1 MLIEIYP
8 ETLMIQREDVIM
20 RKLKHFKWQSMI
32 AAVLYLIAGLLLLF
46 YPQNV
51 ADLVCNLVG
60 IGMMVYG
67 AVLMISYF
75 MMDLQ
80 DSLFRNDFVFG
91 IVWIL
96 LGILI
101 VKEKTIFQTMIP
113 FIMGIM
119 IISSGFLKL
128 QDGIDAIRMGYP
140 KSWVYLIMASI
151 SIVLGLV
158 ILFNLLSANTLL
170 YQIIGACLIYCGI
183 TDLYFTITLSSK
195 IRKFI
200 GKAEQAAK
208 GLNGDVM
215 DSETG
220 APLHQPEDI
229 PVSDD
234 SESDSGTIDA
244 EYEEKDSRR
253 D

>member
-1 MLIEIYP
+1 MK
-8 ETLMIQREDVIM
+8 
-20 RKLKHFKWQSMI
+20 KLKHFKWQSMI
-32 AAVLYLIAGLLLLF
+32 AAVLYLIVGLLLLF
-46 YPQNV
+46 YPQSI
-51 ADLVCNLVG
+51 ADLICNLVG
-60 IGMMVYG
+60 AGMIVYG
-67 AVLMISYF
+67 AVLIISYF

-80 DSLFRNDFVFG
+80 ESLFRNDFVFG

-96 LGILI
+96 LGILVI
-101 VKEKTIFQTMIP
+101 KEKSVFQAMIP

-140 KSWVYLIMASI
+140 KSWVYLIMAAI

-158 ILFNLLSANTLL
+158 ILFNLISANALL
-170 YQIIGACLIYCGI
+170 YQIIGAGLVYCGI
-183 TDLYFTITLSSK
+183 SDLYFTITLSSK
-195 IRKFI
+195 IKKFV

-208 GLNGDVM
+208 VLNGDVM

-229 PVSDD
+229 PVHDE

-244 EYEEKDSRR
+244 QYEEKNSDRE
-253 D
+253 

>member
-1 MLIEIYP
+1 MK
-8 ETLMIQREDVIM
+8 
-20 RKLKHFKWQSMI
+20 KLKHFKWQSMI
-32 AAVLYLIAGLLLLF
+32 AAVLYLIVGLLLLF
-46 YPQNV
+46 YPQSIAV
-51 ADLVCNLVG
+51 LICNLVG
-60 IGMMVYG
+60 AGMIVYG
-67 AVLMISYF
+67 AVLIISYF

-96 LGILI
+96 LGILVI
-101 VKEKTIFQTMIP
+101 KEKSVFQAMIP

-140 KSWVYLIMASI
+140 KSWVYLIMAAI

-158 ILFNLLSANTLL
+158 ILFNLISANALL
-170 YQIIGACLIYCGI
+170 YQIIGAGLVYCGI
-183 TDLYFTITLSSK
+183 SDLYFTITLSSK
-195 IRKFI
+195 IKKFV

-208 GLNGDVM
+208 VLNGDVM

-229 PVSDD
+229 PVHDE

-244 EYEEKDSRR
+244 QYEEKNSDRE
-253 D
+253 

>member
-1 MLIEIYP
+1 MK
-8 ETLMIQREDVIM
+8 
-20 RKLKHFKWQSMI
+20 KLKHFKWQSMI
-32 AAVLYLIAGLLLLF
+32 AAVLYLIVGLLLLF
-46 YPQNV
+46 YPQSI
-51 ADLVCNLVG
+51 ADLICNLVG
-60 IGMMVYG
+60 AGMIVYG
-67 AVLMISYF
+67 AVLIISYF

-96 LGILI
+96 LGILVI
-101 VKEKTIFQTMIP
+101 KEKTVFQAMIP

-140 KSWVYLIMASI
+140 KSWVYLIMAAI

-158 ILFNLLSANTLL
+158 ILFNLISANALL
-170 YQIIGACLIYCGI
+170 YQIIGAGLVYCGI
-183 TDLYFTITLSSK
+183 SDLYFTITLSSK
-195 IRKFI
+195 IKKFV

-208 GLNGDVM
+208 VLNGDVM

-229 PVSDD
+229 PVHDE

-244 EYEEKDSRR
+244 QYEEKNSDRE
-253 D
+253 

>member
-128 QDGIDAIRMGYP
+128 
-140 KSWVYLIMASI
+140 
-151 SIVLGLV
+151 
-158 ILFNLLSANTLL
+158 F
-170 YQIIGACLIYCGI
+170 
-183 TDLYFTITLSSK
+183 SS
-195 IRKFI
+195 
-200 GKAEQAAK
+200 
-208 GLNGDVM
+208 
-215 DSETG
+215 
-220 APLHQPEDI
+220 
-229 PVSDD
+229 
-234 SESDSGTIDA
+234 SGEFLTV
-244 EYEEKDSRR
+244 
-253 D
+253 

>member
-1 MLIEIYP
+1 MK
-8 ETLMIQREDVIM
+8 
-20 RKLKHFKWQSMI
+20 KLKHFKWQSMI
-32 AAVLYLIAGLLLLF
+32 AAVLYLIVGLLLLF

-51 ADLVCNLVG
+51 ADLICNLVG
-60 IGMMVYG
+60 IGLMVYG

-96 LGILI
+96 LGILVI
-101 VKEKTIFQTMIP
+101 KEKTVFQAMIP

-128 QDGIDAIRMGYP
+128 QDGIDASRMGYP
-140 KSWVYLIMASI
+140 KSWVYLIMAAI

-158 ILFNLLSANTLL
+158 ILFNLISANTVL
-170 YQIIGACLIYCGI
+170 YQIIGAGLVYCGVS
-183 TDLYFTITLSSK
+183 DLYFTITLSSK
-195 IRKFI
+195 IKKFV

-208 GLNGDVM
+208 VLNGDVM

-229 PVSDD
+229 PVHDE

-244 EYEEKDSRR
+244 QYEEKNSDRG
-253 D
+253 

>member
-1 MLIEIYP
+1 MK
-8 ETLMIQREDVIM
+8 
-20 RKLKHFKWQSMI
+20 KLKHFKWQSMI
-32 AAVLYLIAGLLLLF
+32 AAVLYLIVGLLLLF
-46 YPQNV
+46 YPQSI
-51 ADLVCNLVG
+51 ADLICNLVG
-60 IGMMVYG
+60 AGMIVYG
-67 AVLMISYF
+67 AVLIISYF

-96 LGILI
+96 LGILVI
-101 VKEKTIFQTMIP
+101 KEKSVFQAMIP

-140 KSWVYLIMASI
+140 KSWVYLIMAAI

-158 ILFNLLSANTLL
+158 ILFNLISANALL
-170 YQIIGACLIYCGI
+170 YQIIGAGLVYCGI
-183 TDLYFTITLSSK
+183 SDLYFTITLSSK
-195 IRKFI
+195 IKKFV

-208 GLNGDVM
+208 VLNGDVM

-229 PVSDD
+229 PVHDE

-244 EYEEKDSRR
+244 QYEEKNADRE
-253 D
+253 

>member
-1 MLIEIYP
+1 MK
-8 ETLMIQREDVIM
+8 
-20 RKLKHFKWQSMI
+20 KLKHFKWQSMI
-32 AAVLYLIAGLLLLF
+32 AAVLYLIVGLLLLF
-46 YPQNV
+46 YPQSI
-51 ADLVCNLVG
+51 ADLICNLVG
-60 IGMMVYG
+60 VGMIVYG
-67 AVLMISYF
+67 AVLIISYF

-96 LGILI
+96 LGILVI
-101 VKEKTIFQTMIP
+101 KEKSVFQAMIP

-140 KSWVYLIMASI
+140 KSWVYLIMAAI

-158 ILFNLLSANTLL
+158 ILFNLISANALL
-170 YQIIGACLIYCGI
+170 YQIIGAGLVYCGI
-183 TDLYFTITLSSK
+183 SDLYFTITLSSK
-195 IRKFI
+195 IKKFV

-208 GLNGDVM
+208 VLNGDVM

-229 PVSDD
+229 PVHDE

-244 EYEEKDSRR
+244 QYEEKNSDRE
-253 D
+253 

>member
-1 MLIEIYP
+1 MK
-8 ETLMIQREDVIM
+8 
-20 RKLKHFKWQSMI
+20 KLKHFKWQSMI
-32 AAVLYLIAGLLLLF
+32 AAVLYLIVGLLLLF
-46 YPQNV
+46 YPQSI
-51 ADLVCNLVG
+51 ADLICNLVG
-60 IGMMVYG
+60 AGMIVYG

-96 LGILI
+96 LGILVI
-101 VKEKTIFQTMIP
+101 KEKTVFQAMIP

-140 KSWVYLIMASI
+140 KSWAYLIMAAI

-158 ILFNLLSANTLL
+158 ILFNLISANALL
-170 YQIIGACLIYCGI
+170 YQIIGAGLVYCGI
-183 TDLYFTITLSSK
+183 SDLYFTITLSSK
-195 IRKFI
+195 IKKFV

-208 GLNGDVM
+208 VLNGDVM

-229 PVSDD
+229 PVHDE

-244 EYEEKDSRR
+244 QYEEKNSGRE
-253 D
+253 

>member
-1 MLIEIYP
+1 MK
-8 ETLMIQREDVIM
+8 
-20 RKLKHFKWQSMI
+20 KLKHFKWQSMI
-32 AAVLYLIAGLLLLF
+32 AAVLYLIVGLLLLF
-46 YPQNV
+46 YPQSI
-51 ADLVCNLVG
+51 ADLICNLVG
-60 IGMMVYG
+60 AGMIVYG
-67 AVLMISYF
+67 AVLIISYF

-96 LGILI
+96 LGILVI
-101 VKEKTIFQTMIP
+101 KEKSVFQAMIP

-140 KSWVYLIMASI
+140 KSWVYLIMAAI

-158 ILFNLLSANTLL
+158 ILFNLISANALL
-170 YQIIGACLIYCGI
+170 YQIIGAGLVYCGI
-183 TDLYFTITLSSK
+183 SDLYFTITLSSK
-195 IRKFI
+195 IKKFV

-208 GLNGDVM
+208 VLNGDVM

-229 PVSDD
+229 PVHDE

-244 EYEEKDSRR
+244 QYDEKNSDRE
-253 D
+253 

>member
-1 MLIEIYP
+1 
-8 ETLMIQREDVIM
+8 
-20 RKLKHFKWQSMI
+20 
-32 AAVLYLIAGLLLLF
+32 
-46 YPQNV
+46 
-51 ADLVCNLVG
+51 
-60 IGMMVYG
+60 
-67 AVLMISYF
+67 

-96 LGILI
+96 LGILVI
-101 VKEKTIFQTMIP
+101 KEKSVFQAMIP

-140 KSWVYLIMASI
+140 KSWVYLIMAAI

-158 ILFNLLSANTLL
+158 ILFNLISANALL
-170 YQIIGACLIYCGI
+170 YQIIGAGLVYCGI
-183 TDLYFTITLSSK
+183 SDLYFTITLSSK
-195 IRKFI
+195 IKKFV

-208 GLNGDVM
+208 VLNGDVM

-229 PVSDD
+229 PVHDE

-244 EYEEKDSRR
+244 QYEEKNSDRE
-253 D
+253 

>member
-1 MLIEIYP
+1 MK
-8 ETLMIQREDVIM
+8 
-20 RKLKHFKWQSMI
+20 KLKHFKWQSMI
-32 AAVLYLIAGLLLLF
+32 AAVLYLIVGLLLLF
-46 YPQNV
+46 YPQSI
-51 ADLVCNLVG
+51 ADLICNLVG
-60 IGMMVYG
+60 AVMIVYG
-67 AVLMISYF
+67 AVLIISYF

-96 LGILI
+96 LGILVI
-101 VKEKTIFQTMIP
+101 KEKSVFQAMIP

-140 KSWVYLIMASI
+140 KSWVYLIMAAI

-158 ILFNLLSANTLL
+158 ILFNLISANALL
-170 YQIIGACLIYCGI
+170 YQIIGAGLVYCGI
-183 TDLYFTITLSSK
+183 SDLYFTITLSSK
-195 IRKFI
+195 IKKFV

-208 GLNGDVM
+208 VLNGDVM

-229 PVSDD
+229 PVHDE

-244 EYEEKDSRR
+244 QYEEKNSDRE
-253 D
+253 